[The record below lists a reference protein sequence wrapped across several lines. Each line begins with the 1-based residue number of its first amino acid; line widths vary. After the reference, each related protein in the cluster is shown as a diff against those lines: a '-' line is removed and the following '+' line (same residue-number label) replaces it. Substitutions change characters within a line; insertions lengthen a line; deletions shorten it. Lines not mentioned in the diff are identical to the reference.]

1 MKNFLIIEDEPRTAQ
16 SLQKGLLENHYEVE
30 LAMDGETGLAL
41 LQKNTYE
48 LIILDVMLPKMD
60 GWQLLRQIRAQGR
73 QTPVLMLTA
82 LSDINDRVR
91 GLQAGADDYL
101 AKPFAFSEFLARVE
115 AILRRTRPNVPK
127 ESLTVGDLTINLTH
141 QTVRR
146 GDRQIELSPKEFQLL
161 CMLSENAGRFV
172 SRKELV
178 SRVWNIHFDCETNVV
193 DVAIRRLRQKIDE
206 GFATKLIKTVRGVGY
221 VLDQTPSA

>member
-1 MKNFLIIEDEPRTAQ
+1 MKNFLIIEDELRTAQ
-16 SLQKGLLENHYEVE
+16 SLKKGLLEHYYEVE
-30 LAMDGETGLAL
+30 LAADGETGLAL
-41 LQKNTYE
+41 LKQNDYE
-48 LIILDVMLPKMD
+48 LIILDVMLPKME
-60 GWQLLRQIRAQGR
+60 GWEILREIRAQGR

-82 LSDINDRVR
+82 LTDIKDRVR

-127 ESLTVGDLTINLTH
+127 ETLSVGDLSINLTQ

-146 GDRQIELSPKEFQLL
+146 DGQSIELSPKEFQLL
-161 CMLSENAGRFV
+161 CMLMENAGRFV

-178 SRVWNIHFDCETNVV
+178 ARVWNIHFDCETNVV

-206 GFATKLIKTVRGVGY
+206 GFATRLIKTVRGVGY
-221 VLDQTPSA
+221 VLDQNPST

>member
-1 MKNFLIIEDEPRTAQ
+1 MKNFLIIEDELRTAQ
-16 SLQKGLLENHYEVE
+16 SLKKGLLEHHYEVE
-30 LAMDGETGLAL
+30 LAADGETGLAL
-41 LQKNTYE
+41 LKQNEYE

-60 GWQLLRQIRAQGR
+60 GWEILQEIRAQGR

-82 LSDINDRVR
+82 LSDIKDRVR

-127 ESLTVGDLTINLTH
+127 ETLSVGDLSINLT
-141 QTVRR
+141 QQSVRR
-146 GDRQIELSPKEFQLL
+146 NGQAIELSPKEFQLL
-161 CMLSENAGRFV
+161 CMLMENAGRFV

-178 SRVWNIHFDCETNVV
+178 ARVWNIHFDCETNVV

-206 GFATKLIKTVRGVGY
+206 GFATRLIKTVRGVGY
-221 VLDQTPSA
+221 VLDQNPSA

>member
-60 GWQLLRQIRAQGR
+60 GWQLLREIRAQGR

-82 LSDINDRVR
+82 LSDISDRVR

-146 GDRQIELSPKEFQLL
+146 GDRHIELSPKEFQLL

-193 DVAIRRLRQKIDE
+193 DVAIRRLRQKVDE

>member
-1 MKNFLIIEDEPRTAQ
+1 MKNFLIIEDEARTAQ
-16 SLQKGLLENHYEVE
+16 SLQKGLLENHYGVE

-41 LQKNTYE
+41 IQKNEYE
-48 LIILDVMLPKMD
+48 LIILDVMLPKLD
-60 GWQLLRQIRAQGR
+60 GWQILRQIRAQGS

-91 GLQAGADDYL
+91 GLQGGADDYL

-127 ESLTVGDLTINLTH
+127 ESLQVGDLSINLTH
-141 QTVRR
+141 QTVLR
-146 GDRQIELSPKEFQLL
+146 GTRQIELSPKEFQLL
-161 CMLSENAGRFV
+161 CMLVENAGRFV

-178 SRVWNIHFDCETNVV
+178 SRVWNINFDCETNVV
-193 DVAIRRLRQKIDE
+193 DVAIRRLRQKVDE

-221 VLDQTPSA
+221 VLDQNP

>member
-1 MKNFLIIEDEPRTAQ
+1 MKNFLIIEDESRTAQ
-16 SLQKGLLENHYEVE
+16 SLKKGLLEHHYEAE
-30 LAMDGETGLAL
+30 LATDGEMGLAL
-41 LQKNTYE
+41 LNQNEYE

-60 GWQLLRQIRAQGR
+60 GWQILRQIRAQGR

-82 LSDINDRVR
+82 LNDINDRVR

-115 AILRRTRPNVPK
+115 AILRRTRPNVPRK
-127 ESLTVGDLTINLTH
+127 SLSVGDLSINLIH

-146 GDRQIELSPKEFQLL
+146 GSQQIELSPKEFQLL
-161 CMLSENAGRFV
+161 CMLVENAGRFV

-178 SRVWNIHFDCETNVV
+178 ARVWNIHFDCETNVV
-193 DVAIRRLRQKIDE
+193 DVAIRRLRQKVDE

>member
-1 MKNFLIIEDEPRTAQ
+1 MKNFLIIEDEARTAQ
-16 SLQKGLLENHYEVE
+16 SLQKGLLENHYGVD
-30 LAMDGETGLAL
+30 LAFDGETGLAL
-41 LQKNTYE
+41 LQKNEYE
-48 LIILDVMLPKMD
+48 LIILDVMLPKVD
-60 GWQLLRQIRAQGR
+60 GWQVLRQIRAQGS

-127 ESLTVGDLTINLTH
+127 ESLQVGELIINLTQ
-141 QTVRR
+141 QTVLR
-146 GDRQIELSPKEFQLL
+146 GGKYIDLSPKEFQLL
-161 CMLSENAGRFV
+161 CMLAENVGRFV

-178 SRVWNIHFDCETNVV
+178 ARVWNIHFDCETNVV

-221 VLDQTPSA
+221 VLDQAP